1 MSNCVTSQAVWMD
14 SSHGFPICAIALSI
28 VSSFRRLDTQ
38 RATSWR
44 RRAFGLLQV
53 LIHEPLRVFAQAR
66 LAENA
71 FGKGEKIESN
81 AIDVLVHRP
90 RRKMV

>member
-1 MSNCVTSQAVWMD
+1 MD
-14 SSHGFPICAIALSI
+14 SSHGFPICAIALRI
-28 VSSFRRLDTQ
+28 VSSFRRLDTQRATQ

-44 RRAFGLLQV
+44 RRAFGLLQA

-66 LAENA
+66 LENA